1 VEPTAIARPDPGSTV
16 HFTQEGAV
24 EPGVV
29 VSFKG
34 PTRRWRRTRPRF
46 VASPPVA
53 PTPDAAANPTEFVR
67 RVVVAEIQSMG
78 QRLGAAH
85 HYTTVQDL
93 LELPA
98 PTLRVLIWP
107 KPGLL
112 DREAGRALATME
124 LVLEGEPA
132 VLTASYWWGSRPQ
145 DVITMA
151 RLSCSDLTLDWTRAR
166 VLDFIQNILA
176 QV

>member
-1 VEPTAIARPDPGSTV
+1 
-16 HFTQEGAV
+16 
-24 EPGVV
+24 VV
-29 VSFKG
+29 VS
-34 PTRRWRRTRPRF
+34 
-46 VASPPVA
+46 
-53 PTPDAAANPTEFVR
+53 
-67 RVVVAEIQSMG
+67 EIQSMG
-78 QRLGAAH
+78 RRLGAAH

-124 LVLEGEPA
+124 LVLEGKPA
-132 VLTASYWWGSRPQ
+132 ALSASYWWGSSPQ
-145 DVITMA
+145 DVIAMA
-151 RLSCSDLTLDWTRAR
+151 QVSCSDLTLDWTRTR
-166 VLDFIQNILA
+166 VLDFIQNIFA

>member
-1 VEPTAIARPDPGSTV
+1 
-16 HFTQEGAV
+16 
-24 EPGVV
+24 VV
-29 VSFKG
+29 
-34 PTRRWRRTRPRF
+34 P
-46 VASPPVA
+46 
-53 PTPDAAANPTEFVR
+53 
-67 RVVVAEIQSMG
+67 EIQAMG
-78 QRLGAAH
+78 QRLGAAR

-112 DREAGRALATME
+112 DRDAERVLATME

-132 VLTASYWWGSRPQ
+132 VLKASYWWGSRPQ
-145 DVITMA
+145 DVIAMA
-151 RLSCSDLTLDWTRAR
+151 QLSCSDLTLDWTRAR

-176 QV
+176 QF

>member
-1 VEPTAIARPDPGSTV
+1 
-16 HFTQEGAV
+16 
-24 EPGVV
+24 
-29 VSFKG
+29 
-34 PTRRWRRTRPRF
+34 
-46 VASPPVA
+46 VA
-53 PTPDAAANPTEFVR
+53 
-67 RVVVAEIQSMG
+67 VAEIQSMG
-78 QRLGAAH
+78 QRLGAAR

-112 DREAGRALATME
+112 EREAGPALATME

-145 DVITMA
+145 DVIAMA
-151 RLSCSDLTLDWTRAR
+151 RIPCWALSLEWTRAQA
-166 VLDFIQNILA
+166 LDFIQIVLDQA
-176 QV
+176 

>member
-1 VEPTAIARPDPGSTV
+1 
-16 HFTQEGAV
+16 
-24 EPGVV
+24 
-29 VSFKG
+29 
-34 PTRRWRRTRPRF
+34 
-46 VASPPVA
+46 
-53 PTPDAAANPTEFVR
+53 
-67 RVVVAEIQSMG
+67 VVAELQSMG
-78 QRLGAAH
+78 RRLGAAR

-93 LELPA
+93 LELPT

-112 DREAGRALATME
+112 DRDSGRALATME

-145 DVITMA
+145 DVIAMA
-151 RLSCSDLTLDWTRAR
+151 RVPCSGLTLEWTRGR
-166 VLDFIQNILA
+166 VLDFIQSILA